1 MAKATIEITDDG
13 GKLQY
18 AVSKSGNDKIDQ
30 LVSVAIGTM
39 GMYVKSGGNPQNLMG
54 GLNGQAQN
62 MLRSMLGGSSGGGF
76 NNNMFGGLL
85 G

>member
-1 MAKATIEITDDG
+1 MAKAVIEILDDG

-18 AVSKSGNDKIDQ
+18 SVSKSGNEKIDQ
-30 LVSVAIGTM
+30 LVNVAIGTM
-39 GMYVKSGGNPQNLMG
+39 NMYVKSGGNPQNLMG

-62 MLRSMLGGSSGGGF
+62 MLRSLLGGGG
-76 NNNMFGGLL
+76 NNMFGGIL

>member
-1 MAKATIEITDDG
+1 MAKAVIEIVEDN

-18 AVSKSGNDKIDQ
+18 SVSKSGNDKIDK
-30 LVSVAIGTM
+30 LVDVAIGTM
-39 GMYVKSGGNPQNLMG
+39 SMFVKSGGNPQNLMG

-62 MLRSMLGGSSGGGF
+62 MLRTLLGGGG
-76 NNNMFGGLL
+76 NNMFGGIL

>member
-1 MAKATIEITDDG
+1 MAKAVIEILDDG

-18 AVSKSGNDKIDQ
+18 SVSKSGNEKIDQ
-30 LVSVAIGTM
+30 LVNVAIGTM
-39 GMYVKSGGNPQNLMG
+39 NMYVKSGGNPQNLMG

-62 MLRSMLGGSSGGGF
+62 VLRSLLGGGG
-76 NNNMFGGLL
+76 NNMFGGIF

>member
-1 MAKATIEITDDG
+1 MAKAMIEIVEDN

-18 AVSKSGNDKIDQ
+18 SVSKSGNDKIDK
-30 LVSVAIGTM
+30 LVDVAIGTM
-39 GMYVKSGGNPQNLMG
+39 SMFVKSGGNPQNLMG

-62 MLRSMLGGSSGGGF
+62 MLRTLLGGGG
-76 NNNMFGGLL
+76 NNMFGGIL

>member
-1 MAKATIEITDDG
+1 MAKAVIEITDDN

-18 AVSKSGNDKIDQ
+18 AVSKSGNDKIDK
-30 LVSVAIGTM
+30 LLDVAIGTM
-39 GMYVKSGGNPQNLMG
+39 SMFVKSGGNPQNLMG

-62 MLRSMLGGSSGGGF
+62 MLRSLLGGGGG
-76 NNNMFGGLL
+76 NNMFGGFL

>member
-1 MAKATIEITDDG
+1 MAKAVIEIVEDN

-18 AVSKSGNDKIDQ
+18 SVSKSGNDRIDK
-30 LVSVAIGTM
+30 LVDVAIGTM
-39 GMYVKSGGNPQNLMG
+39 SMFVKSGGNPQNLMG

-62 MLRSMLGGSSGGGF
+62 MLRTLLGGGG
-76 NNNMFGGLL
+76 NNMFGGIL

>member
-1 MAKATIEITDDG
+1 MAKAVIEILDDG

-18 AVSKSGNDKIDQ
+18 SVSKSGNEKIDQ
-30 LVSVAIGTM
+30 LVNVAIGTM
-39 GMYVKSGGNPQNLMG
+39 NMYVKSGGNPQNLMG

-62 MLRSMLGGSSGGGF
+62 MLRSLLGGGG
-76 NNNMFGGLL
+76 NNMFGGFL

>member
-1 MAKATIEITDDG
+1 MAKAVIEITDDG

-18 AVSKSGNDKIDQ
+18 AVSKSGNERIDQ
-30 LVSVAIGTM
+30 LLNVAIGTM
-39 GMYVKSGGNPQNLMG
+39 SMYVKSGGNPQNLMG

-62 MLRSMLGGSSGGGF
+62 MLRSLLGGGMG
-76 NNNMFGGLL
+76 NNMFGGML